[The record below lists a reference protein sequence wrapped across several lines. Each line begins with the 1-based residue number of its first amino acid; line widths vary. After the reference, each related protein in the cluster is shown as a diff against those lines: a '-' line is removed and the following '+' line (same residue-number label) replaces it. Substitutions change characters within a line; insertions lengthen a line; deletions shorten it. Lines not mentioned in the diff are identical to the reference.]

1 MTSNGSGKNLLHMSH
16 NGSTSIIEEEE
27 EVESPTPSKPA
38 TAADVPVAP
47 LIPIDADQSTTS
59 IPAQTKDENKT
70 VSYLAL
76 TKLGMGK
83 KETVEAKV
91 EATSDSNQT
100 AEPKAK
106 KTSPKEPK
114 KIKVKAP
121 KDGEDQ
127 KKKSKPMISL
137 LR

>member
-1 MTSNGSGKNLLHMSH
+1 MSSNGSGKNLLHMSH

-27 EVESPTPSKPA
+27 EVESPTPSKQVPVSDKLVDLDTST
-38 TAADVPVAP
+38 TAA
-47 LIPIDADQSTTS
+47 
-59 IPAQTKDENKT
+59 PAQTKEENKT

-83 KETVEAKV
+83 KEGTETKV
-91 EATSDSNQT
+91 DPSNDSNPVSD
-100 AEPKAK
+100 PKAK

-114 KIKVKAP
+114 KIKEKKVK
-121 KDGEDQ
+121 DVDDQ

>member
-1 MTSNGSGKNLLHMSH
+1 
-16 NGSTSIIEEEE
+16 
-27 EVESPTPSKPA
+27 
-38 TAADVPVAP
+38 
-47 LIPIDADQSTTS
+47 LIPVDADQSTTS

-83 KETVEAKV
+83 KEVVEAKV
-91 EATSDSNQT
+91 ETTSDSNQT
-100 AEPKAK
+100 SEPKAK

-114 KIKVKAP
+114 KIKVKAA

>member
-1 MTSNGSGKNLLHMSH
+1 MSSNGSGKNLLHISH
-16 NGSTSIIEEEE
+16 NGSASIIEEEE
-27 EVESPTPSKPA
+27 EIESPTPSKQ
-38 TAADVPVAP
+38 VPVSDK
-47 LIPIDADQSTTS
+47 LVDLDTSTTS
-59 IPAQTKDENKT
+59 TPAQTKEENKT

-83 KETVEAKV
+83 KEGTEAKV
-91 EATSDSNQT
+91 DQSNDSTPVSD
-100 AEPKAK
+100 PKAK

-114 KIKVKAP
+114 KIKEKKVK
-121 KDGEDQ
+121 DIDDQ

>member
-1 MTSNGSGKNLLHMSH
+1 MTSNGSGKNLLHMAH
-16 NGSTSIIEEEE
+16 NGSSSIIEEEE
-27 EVESPTPSKPA
+27 EVESPGPSKAKPSSDKSVDGD
-38 TAADVPVAP
+38 T
-47 LIPIDADQSTTS
+47 STTALPVHS
-59 IPAQTKDENKT
+59 KEENKT

-83 KETVEAKV
+83 KEVSDSKLEN
-91 EATSDSNQT
+91 TSDSNLVSEVKT
-100 AEPKAK
+100 K

-114 KIKVKAP
+114 KAKEKNI
-121 KDGEDQ
+121 KDGVEKE

>member
-1 MTSNGSGKNLLHMSH
+1 MSSNGSGKNLLHLSH

-27 EVESPTPSKPA
+27 EVESPGPSK
-38 TAADVPVAP
+38 AAPVSD
-47 LIPIDADQSTTS
+47 IQVDGDKSTTS
-59 IPAQTKDENKT
+59 IAAQPKDEKSM
-70 VSYLAL
+70 SYLAL

-83 KETVEAKV
+83 KEGNDAKV
-91 EATSDSNQT
+91 ETTSDSNQT
-100 AEPKAK
+100 SEPKAK

-114 KIKVKAP
+114 KVKKVKDAEEP
-121 KDGEDQ
+121 

>member
-1 MTSNGSGKNLLHMSH
+1 MSSNGSGKNLLHMSH
-16 NGSTSIIEEEE
+16 NGSASIIEEEE
-27 EVESPTPSKPA
+27 EVESPTPSKQ
-38 TAADVPVAP
+38 VPVSDK
-47 LIPIDADQSTTS
+47 LVDLDNSTTPA
-59 IPAQTKDENKT
+59 PAQTKEENKT

-83 KETVEAKV
+83 KEGTETKV
-91 EATSDSNQT
+91 DASNDSNPVSD
-100 AEPKAK
+100 PKAK

-114 KIKVKAP
+114 KIKEKKVK
-121 KDGEDQ
+121 DIDDQ

>member
-1 MTSNGSGKNLLHMSH
+1 MSH
-16 NGSTSIIEEEE
+16 NGSASIIEEEE
-27 EVESPTPSKPA
+27 EVESPTPSKQIPV
-38 TAADVPVAP
+38 ADVPVAP
-47 LIPIDADQSTTS
+47 LIPVDADQSTTS

-83 KETVEAKV
+83 KEVGEAKV
-91 EATSDSNQT
+91 ETTSDSNQT
-100 AEPKAK
+100 SEPKAK